1 MKMNRYILVLVMLL
15 VTISVSSQTIFG
27 KWKTV
32 DDETGEEKSIVE
44 IYKEN
49 GKVYGKIIEIF
60 DPEKRDLPCKFC
72 KGDDYNKPVLGL
84 QIIKNMIKIGDVFKK
99 GTITNPEDGKVYDC
113 RLKLDEDN
121 SNKLQVRGYIAFF
134 FRTQYWIR
142 AED

>member
-1 MKMNRYILVLVMLL
+1 MNRYILVLVMLL

>member
-1 MKMNRYILVLVMLL
+1 MKRNKKWLTVVMLFL
-15 VTISVSSQTIFG
+15 SLSVASQSIFG

-44 IYKEN
+44 IYKAD
-49 GKVYGKIIEIF
+49 GQVYGKIIEIF
-60 DPEKRDLPCKFC
+60 DDSKRDLPCKFC

-84 QIIKNMIKIGDVFKK
+84 KIIKEMVQSGDVYKK

-121 SNKLQVRGYIAFF
+121 QDRLQVRGYIAFF
-134 FRTQYWIR
+134 YRTQYWIR

>member
-1 MKMNRYILVLVMLL
+1 MKNNKYYLVVLILLMTLTVSAQSVL
-15 VTISVSSQTIFG
+15 G

-49 GKVYGKIIEIF
+49 GKIYGKIIEIF

-84 QIIKNMIKIGDVFKK
+84 KIIKDMVKSGNAYKK
-99 GTITNPEDGKVYDC
+99 GTITNPEDGKTYEC
-113 RLKLDEDN
+113 RLKLDGDN
-121 SNKLQVRGYIAFF
+121 NDRLQVRGYIAFF
-134 FRTQYWIR
+134 YRTQYWLR
-142 AED
+142 VQ